1 MTHFFEQ
8 ITKAIEEAE
17 WASILITIL
26 IIILLLSFIVVNI
39 ISCICQ
45 ISMEKS
51 LKKIA
56 NHQEK
61 QHTGKKP
68 DHETKKD

>member
-45 ISMEKS
+45 ISMKKS

-56 NHQEK
+56 DQK
-61 QHTGKKP
+61 QDTEKKP
-68 DHETKKD
+68 DHEAKKD